1 MTGLTDPTAAR
12 EPAILLFDG
21 VCNLCRASV
30 RFVLAR
36 DPAGRF
42 RFASL
47 QSERARRLLAPHRL
61 PAEAL
66 SSVVLLEN
74 GRAYTRSTA
83 VLRVARR
90 LRPPWPLLYATVVV
104 PRPLRDALYDF
115 VARHRL
121 RWFGRRD
128 VCSLPAPGARE
139 RFLDAD
145 EWTG

>member
-1 MTGLTDPTAAR
+1 VTGLTDPTAAP
-12 EPAILLFDG
+12 EQAIVLFDG

-36 DPAGRF
+36 DPRGRL

-47 QSERARRLLAPHRL
+47 QSARARALLAPHGL
-61 PAEAL
+61 PPEAL
-66 SSVVLLEN
+66 SSVVLLEG

-83 VLRVARR
+83 LLRIARR
-90 LRPPWPLLYATVVV
+90 LRPPWPLLYAAIVL

-121 RWFGRRD
+121 RWFGRRE
-128 VCSLPAPGARE
+128 VCSLPEPAARE
-139 RFLDAD
+139 RFLDAG
-145 EWTG
+145 EWS